1 MGDAVRVAGAGTGR
15 TGAAGLVA
23 VLAVV
28 AVSGWFLHDRFGGR
42 SQSRATITEACKGL
56 VDPGALM
63 RFAGGRKV
71 GAEPPGDRVCLL
83 SREVTFEGEER
94 MDAFFSLWVVP
105 SGDAEPGGRT
115 FEFTARSVTVTAT
128 CAAPARSTGATALR
142 VTAGTEFEAA
152 TRGEPG
158 ALPGLAREAALR
170 AAARAGCET
179 VLPPAPKL

>member
-1 MGDAVRVAGAGTGR
+1 M
-15 TGAAGLVA
+15 
-23 VLAVV
+23 LAVV
-28 AVSGWFLHDRFGGR
+28 AVTGWFLYDRFSGR
-42 SQSRATITEACKGL
+42 SQSRATITEACEGL

-63 RFAGGRKV
+63 RFAGGTKV

-94 MDAFFSLWVVP
+94 MDAFFSLRVVP
-105 SGDAEPGGRT
+105 SRDVEPGEGP
-115 FEFTARSVTVTAT
+115 FEFTARSVRVTAT
-128 CAAPARSTGATALR
+128 CAASARSAGATALR

-170 AAARAGCET
+170 AAAKAGCET
-179 VLPPAPKL
+179 TLPPAPKR